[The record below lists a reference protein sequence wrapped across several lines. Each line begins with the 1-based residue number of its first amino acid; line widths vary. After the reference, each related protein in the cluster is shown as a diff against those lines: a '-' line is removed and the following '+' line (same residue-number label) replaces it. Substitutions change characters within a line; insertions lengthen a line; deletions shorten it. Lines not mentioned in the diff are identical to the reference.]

1 MSSQKAL
8 DNARWLFF
16 GGFLQKIL
24 VFSVNQACLIW
35 ATPEDLGKALVKL
48 ELWLSTTLFLSREG
62 TRVAC
67 IRNPPDST
75 EFSNKSLIQRINVT
89 FLPFFISLVVSFL
102 LFFIKNY
109 LFSDSADS
117 LESSQFTKLLA
128 AYSLASLIEC
138 LAEPYYIYFEYN
150 QNVKPKMMAESTALL
165 AKSLVSFLF
174 ISYFKYG
181 VWSYALGQL
190 AYSITYTLTFLFYH
204 SFVIFWPKFYKN
216 STDKNELLNK
226 NLIYSVYTISR
237 NNLLKHFLTESD
249 KIALSFLPL
258 TDSLRGAY
266 ALSSAYGAIVVRL
279 ALRPLE
285 ESIRTSFALTSASL
299 RSEFDKETNK
309 NKTSN
314 LNESILNSNSYKEI
328 ERLLFKSLN
337 LILFFT
343 LFITVYGP
351 VFVCFL
357 NEIFLRSQWRTREVK
372 DTLEFFFF
380 YIPCLG
386 INGITEGF
394 LHTTIPESMYKKL
407 NNGYFLSFFFFYFF
421 LFFENSPFFVLSV
434 LCSNLALKL
443 EYLHSIS
450 SILIKSSNF
459 FSYIHSLLLSFFP
472 FFSLSPNAPLVN
484 NSSIV
489 LASIFSMVVRILWNV
504 DMINKLFS
512 SPQLFLNPKDRNSE
526 HGEKHTN
533 FNLFFKLIPSSSW
546 FLLIIW
552 MIFST
557 RISYYLNISSS
568 YYNLSQE
575 YESFLPPLSRKKLF
589 IHIFI
594 CIFSGI
600 TSLLFLYFKIID
612 VEYRNLIKNKIIS
625 VIKKKRN

>member
-8 DNARWLFF
+8 ENARWLFF

-35 ATPEDLGKALVKL
+35 ATPEDLGKALVQL

-67 IRNPPDST
+67 IRSPPESN
-75 EFSNKSLIQRINVT
+75 EFSDRNLIQRINIT
-89 FLPFFISLVVSFL
+89 FLPFLISLLVSFL
-102 LFFIKNY
+102 LFFIKNH
-109 LFSDSADS
+109 LFSDESS
-117 LESSQFTKLLA
+117 IESSQFTKLLA

-138 LAEPYYIYFEYN
+138 LAEPYYIFFEYK

-165 AKSLVSFLF
+165 SKSIVSFLF

-190 AYSITYTLTFLFYH
+190 AFSITYTTVFLFYH
-204 SFVIFWPKFYKN
+204 SFVVFLPKIYLN
-216 STDKNELLNK
+216 SKEKKELLNRD
-226 NLIYSVYTISR
+226 LLTSIYTISR

-258 TDSLRGAY
+258 TDRLRGAY

-299 RSEFDKETNK
+299 RLEFDKDDSVK
-309 NKTSN
+309 NRSDLDQSIISSTSY
-314 LNESILNSNSYKEI
+314 IEI
-328 ERLLFKSLN
+328 KKLLFKSLH

-343 LFITVYGP
+343 LFIIVYGP

-357 NEIFLRSQWRTREVK
+357 TEVFLRPQWRTREVK
-372 DTLEFFFF
+372 DTLELFFF

-407 NNGYFLSFFFFYFF
+407 NNGYIYSFFFFYFF
-421 LFFENSPFFVLSV
+421 LLIINSPLLS
-434 LCSNLALKL
+434 LSIIFSKISTSL
-443 EYLHSIS
+443 EYFQGIS
-450 SILIKSSNF
+450 ASLMSF
-459 FSYIHSLLLSFFP
+459 SLLLDNMHTYVLK
-472 FFSLSPNAPLVN
+472 FFSLSDSSSSAPAIL

-489 LASIFSMVVRILWNV
+489 LANIFSMFVRILWNV
-504 DMINKLFS
+504 NLINKLFS
-512 SPQLFLNPKDRNSE
+512 SPQLFLNPKSRQDQIHNKS
-526 HGEKHTN
+526 KK
-533 FNLFFKLIPSSSW
+533 FNLFYELLPSISWLVLIG
-546 FLLIIW
+546 W
-552 MIFST
+552 MTIST
-557 RISYYLNISSS
+557 RLSYFMNISRFYADNSTENDS
-568 YYNLSQE
+568 LLPSINKKNL
-575 YESFLPPLSRKKLF
+575 YL
-589 IHIFI
+589 HII
-594 CIFSGI
+594 LCIFSGLV
-600 TSLLFLYFKIID
+600 SLLILYFYLIDNELRSTISSKLLKILK
-612 VEYRNLIKNKIIS
+612 R
-625 VIKKKRN
+625 KKD